1 MDGRPGASVQGAAVE
16 KALGM
21 LTGIQWLLRIGR
33 TDPKQPNFSDTEIA
47 DMLDR
52 VTEQLGDSTD
62 VSERT

>member
-1 MDGRPGASVQGAAVE
+1 MQSSSDPAVE

-21 LTGIQWLLRIGR
+21 LEGIQWLLRTGR

-52 VTEQLGDSTD
+52 VTEQLRDSTD